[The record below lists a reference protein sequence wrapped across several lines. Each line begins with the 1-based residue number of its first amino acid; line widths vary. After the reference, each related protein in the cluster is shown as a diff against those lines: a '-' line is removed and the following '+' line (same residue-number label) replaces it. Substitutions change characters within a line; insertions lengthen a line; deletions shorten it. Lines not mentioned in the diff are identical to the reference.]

1 MNAYIY
7 HSDVGIEVLYF
18 KGGSD
23 GVGTSPEAIYYPVAS
38 FVYIGMSSYV
48 EDGFHLSPL
57 PVESGL
63 QQFRV

>member
-1 MNAYIY
+1 M
-7 HSDVGIEVLYF
+7 LYF